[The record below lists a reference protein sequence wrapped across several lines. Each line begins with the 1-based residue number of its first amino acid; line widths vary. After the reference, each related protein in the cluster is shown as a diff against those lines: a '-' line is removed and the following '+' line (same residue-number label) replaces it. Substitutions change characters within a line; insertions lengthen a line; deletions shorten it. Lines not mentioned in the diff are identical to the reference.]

1 MVPAGANDA
10 EEVLKLLLSVETPE
24 EGFAGIAGPWASV
37 FFDAVR
43 GRVWFGRDCLGRRSL
58 LELRKGSWG
67 DGVTI
72 ASVGDGHEGW
82 KEVEAEGLRYFDL
95 QSGEER
101 VVPFLHREDRDGS
114 QVSMV
119 YTPSVYGSAG
129 ADGEI

>member
-1 MVPAGANDA
+1 MPVGVNDA
-10 EEVLKLLLSVETPE
+10 EEVLKLLLSAETPE
-24 EGFAGIAGPWASV
+24 KGFAGIAGPWACV

-58 LELRKGSWG
+58 LELRKGDWK

-95 QSGEER
+95 QSGEEG

-114 QVSMV
+114 RISMV
-119 YTPSVYGSAG
+119 CTPSLVYGSG
-129 ADGEI
+129 RTDREI